1 MDKEKVIKQYGIPTY
16 QGPCVYTRYST
27 YYKKHFIGISEKI
40 SQRCLAL
47 IESLILGYCTNE
59 KLQNA
64 FTKHPDSFSFYI
76 LSKCDNMLEAYD
88 KANAILNR
96 VDAINNGF
104 NKIRIYK
111 PRNTWNKFSKQEL
124 ENGYYVSGIHL
135 PAYDGCAV
143 YMIMDTD
150 TSQFYIGSTGSL
162 SSRIRCHIS
171 ALRKGNHPNPEMQ
184 AAFSDHPDSFIFSIM
199 HRCSTEEEARKLEAI
214 EIQSRNAI
222 AYGFNRT
229 NNLKLLPV
237 VETCKRKSTS
247 QNPTV
252 FFFFF
257 DIAS

>member
-1 MDKEKVIKQYGIPTY
+1 MDKAKVIKQYGIPTY
-16 QGPCVYTRYST
+16 QGPCVYTLYST
-27 YYKKHFIGISEKI
+27 YYGKHFIGISENI
-40 SQRCLAL
+40 SKHCLYLIRAL
-47 IESLILGYCTNE
+47 ISGYCPNE
-59 KLQNA
+59 KLQRA
-64 FTKHPDSFSFYI
+64 FTEHPDSFSFSI
-76 LSKCDNMLEAYD
+76 LCKCKDVLEAYD
-88 KANAILNR
+88 KANTILVNL
-96 VDAINNGF
+96 DAIANGF

-111 PRNTWNKFSKQEL
+111 PHNTWNKFSKHET
-124 ENGYYVSGIHL
+124 ENGYYVSGVHL

-143 YMIMDTD
+143 YMITDTH

-162 SSRIRCHIS
+162 SSRIRNHIS

-184 AAFSDHPDSFIFSIM
+184 AAFSDHPDSFTFSIM

-237 VETCKRKSTS
+237 MKTCKKKPAS
-247 QNPTV
+247 QNPTI